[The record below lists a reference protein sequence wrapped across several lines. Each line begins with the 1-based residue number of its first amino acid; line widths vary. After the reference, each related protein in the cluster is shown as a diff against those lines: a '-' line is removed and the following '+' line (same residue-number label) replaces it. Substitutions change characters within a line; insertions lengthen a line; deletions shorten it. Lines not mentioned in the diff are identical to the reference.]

1 MSTVPPVDF
10 NRNAVSPVECLKGGW
25 NLIKNQY
32 WLILGMIFV
41 GWMIGSAVPLG
52 ILMGPMMCGLFLTF
66 FKIRRGEPVEF
77 GTLFKG
83 FEYFSQSI
91 LATLI
96 HVVPITALIVGS
108 YILFY
113 VFFFFAMVSQ
123 AQTGGEP
130 NSAALLLIV
139 VVYAVFWLA
148 VIALVMFLSIGFMF
162 VYPLIVDRGLQGF
175 DAVKMSFRGA
185 FANFWG
191 LLGMV
196 FLNFLL
202 SIVGLLMC
210 IIGVYFVL
218 PISYSAIAVAYEQ
231 IFGLR
236 QSIPAPNVP
245 PPPPVF
251 T

>member
-1 MSTVPPVDF
+1 MATVVPQVDF
-10 NRNAVSPVECLKGGW
+10 NRNAVSPVECVKGGW
-25 NLIKNQY
+25 NLIKTQY
-32 WLILGMIFV
+32 WLILGMVVV
-41 GWMIGSAVPLG
+41 GWMIASAVPLG

-66 FKIRRGEPVEF
+66 FKMRRGEPVEF

-83 FEYFSQSI
+83 FEYLGQSI
-91 LATLI
+91 IATLI
-96 HVVPITALIVGS
+96 HVVPIMCLVIGS
-108 YILFY
+108 YVLFY
-113 VFFFFAMVSQ
+113 VFFLFAMVSQ
-123 AQTGGEP
+123 ADREP
-130 NSAALLLIV
+130 NPGALLAIV
-139 VVYAVFWLA
+139 IVYAVFWLA
-148 VIALVMFLSIGFMF
+148 VIAIIMFASIGFMF

-202 SIVGLLMC
+202 SLAGLLMC

-218 PISYSAIAVAYEQ
+218 PITYSAMAIAYEQ

-236 QSIPAPNVP
+236 QAPMAPNTP